1 MYGVL
6 YRLYRPEAAQTPT
19 GRSQLND
26 GEVGEYCAG
35 QYWVEPPGAEPTLTN
50 NPSQTMPARRVHRS
64 DGRTAN

>member
-6 YRLYRPEAAQTPT
+6 YRLYTPEAAQTPT

-35 QYWVEPPGAEPTLTN
+35 Q
-50 NPSQTMPARRVHRS
+50 
-64 DGRTAN
+64 